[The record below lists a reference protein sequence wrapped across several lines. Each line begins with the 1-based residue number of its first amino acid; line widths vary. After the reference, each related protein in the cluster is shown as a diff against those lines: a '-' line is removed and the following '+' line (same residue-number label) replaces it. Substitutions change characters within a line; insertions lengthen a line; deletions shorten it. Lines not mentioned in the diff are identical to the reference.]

1 MFKNKTILI
10 HTLINLLI
18 SQGIFW
24 LVFLNQSNLPVKIP
38 LWFLMQ
44 WGEDQLAPV
53 QQVWWLPGLSI
64 GFLAINLITI
74 AYLYRRRPFLVGM
87 VLTMTTILNL
97 FLLMATL
104 NVFNR
109 VFGWI

>member
-53 QQVWWLPGLSI
+53 QQVWWLP
-64 GFLAINLITI
+64 I